1 MYSLRVNTKTK
12 ELIEEVAAIVGLST
26 SELMRR
32 AARKMERNNLR
43 LLNETTVAVVQT
55 SDKNVITFHVS
66 KTYHHFLD
74 EFVVSDMEPLAPRES
89 KRFRTCL
96 IAACLDT
103 RAKSQELFLRRQRLN
118 EEYSKFNSTMVA
130 ERRALYAEVM

>member
-12 ELIEEVAAIVGLST
+12 ELVEEVAAIVGLST

-43 LLNETTVAVVQT
+43 LLNETTVAVLQAST
-55 SDKNVITFHVS
+55 KNVINFHIS
-66 KTYHHFLD
+66 KTYHNFLD
-74 EFVVSDMEPLAPRES
+74 DFVVSDMEPLAPRES
-89 KRFRTCL
+89 KHFRTCL

-103 RAKSQELFLRRQRLN
+103 RAKSQELHLRQQRLD
-118 EEYSKFNSTMVA
+118 EEYEKFNSAMVA

>member
-1 MYSLRVNTKTK
+1 MFVLRVNTKTK
-12 ELIEEVAAIVGLST
+12 ELIEEVSQIVGLST

-32 AARKMERNNLR
+32 AARKMERNR
-43 LLNETTVAVVQT
+43 LCLLDETTVAVK
-55 SDKNVITFHVS
+55 SASSGNVINFHIS
-66 KTYHHFLD
+66 KTYHDFLD
-74 EFVVSDMEPLAPRES
+74 EFVVSDMEPLAPGES

-118 EEYSKFNSTMVA
+118 EEYNQFNSIIIA